1 MRELN
6 VRLASFRIWFRA
18 TDSRAFVLRNRAKRE
33 ASMPSRDFYFVFVA
47 TALIVI
53 PLTARASEWNY
64 GCKGALPVF
73 DESKLL
79 FFNREILVLLP
90 KSWLNGTLRDLINH
104 DLSDDVAIAKA
115 KDENSGLAQNMEF
128 TLLDH
133 PDRKLTLT
141 EKSSKTISDVRVK
154 TLGPRYA
161 QTTTYAKLYH

>member
-1 MRELN
+1 
-6 VRLASFRIWFRA
+6 
-18 TDSRAFVLRNRAKRE
+18 
-33 ASMPSRDFYFVFVA
+33 MPSRDFYFVFVV

-90 KSWLNGTLRDLINH
+90 MAWLNGTLRDLINH

-161 QTTTYAKLYH
+161 QTTTYAKLYHYVSDFAYFGPFDIKMDCMNYQLSAPLR